1 MKNIRRG
8 YGPHPQE
15 ALQIAQKRYNIG
27 RLNLL
32 LVALFSLIN
41 VILLVCGSYTYF
53 LFSAS
58 LPYFLTDLG
67 MFMCG
72 RYPEE
77 FYEGGYQAYSF
88 VDSSVLFLLVAAA
101 FVAIAFY
108 VVCYLCSKK
117 NKVGWIIAAL
127 AFFIIDT
134 GVLFFEYD
142 LASSVIDIVFHIYV
156 IVCFCLGIGAHYKL
170 KKLTAEQAAA
180 SVDYPESSYTP

>member
-88 VDSSVLFLLVAAA
+88 VDSKQQHKL
-101 FVAIAFY
+101 
-108 VVCYLCSKK
+108 
-117 NKVGWIIAAL
+117 IIP
-127 AFFIIDT
+127 T
-134 GVLFFEYD
+134 KWYRV
-142 LASSVIDIVFHIYV
+142 
-156 IVCFCLGIGAHYKL
+156 
-170 KKLTAEQAAA
+170 
-180 SVDYPESSYTP
+180 